1 MAKPIIKT
9 FAAPDATK
17 PFTIG
22 FVWNGERA
30 YYNRVVISDN
40 KTNTVKYDQKI
51 ETYNL
56 YQTIA
61 ANSLTNG
68 GTWIVQ
74 VSVFYR
80 NPSNTTEFIE
90 SELSDK
96 ILFVTR
102 TTPTFSFADLDPTG
116 ENKVDAANYQAS
128 IAYYSKENEPITDYY
143 FYLYDA
149 SKKFLFKSD
158 RFTDQSNLTYTFRS
172 LDNMTNYF
180 IRCQAITH
188 HGIELDTGLV
198 MIHVKYMNPSTYS
211 RIYATP
217 IPDRGCIEV
226 GSNLIVIQYNG
237 EGNFKYNDS
246 QIILTDGQKL
256 YYDEG
261 WKILDDFTII
271 LKMQYMEYGEV
282 FRITNGVNDITLTAR
297 IYADGK
303 TRFKLK
309 ATNGLNNYILYSSA
323 EAINYEDKIVVG
335 IHRKGDVFALKVLT
349 DNSESTGDY
358 WWGINVPTTAEGY
371 DKWIDTEDNPTVH
384 SLYDTLTETINDTEP
399 TNGLN
404 NDIWLSKN

>member
-17 PFTIG
+17 PFTVG

-30 YYNRVVISDN
+30 YYNRVMISDN
-40 KTNTVKYDQKI
+40 KTNAVKYDQKI

-68 GTWIVQ
+68 GTWVVQ

-80 NPSNTTEFIE
+80 NPNNTTEFIE

-96 ILFVTR
+96 VLFVTR

-116 ENKVDAANYQAS
+116 ENKVGVANYQAS

-226 GSNLIVIQYNG
+226 GSNLIVIQNNSDAVWYPDP
-237 EGNFKYNDS
+237 FM
-246 QIILTDGQKL
+246 LTDAAG
-256 YYDEG
+256 
-261 WKILDDFTII
+261 
-271 LKMQYMEYGEV
+271 
-282 FRITNGVNDITLTAR
+282 
-297 IYADGK
+297 
-303 TRFKLK
+303 
-309 ATNGLNNYILYSSA
+309 
-323 EAINYEDKIVVG
+323 
-335 IHRKGDVFALKVLT
+335 
-349 DNSESTGDY
+349 
-358 WWGINVPTTAEGY
+358 NVYPTTSMVMGAVAIAPHTAQTIGVQFVVPY
-371 DKWIDTEDNPTVH
+371 NQFGNLCSVQLSQNSFSDTPEVVSDFNTM
-384 SLYDTLTETINDTEP
+384 SLDQLVAKYGIGNVNVWSISSSTMLY
-399 TNGLN
+399 
-404 NDIWLSKN
+404 

>member
-17 PFTIG
+17 PFTVG

-68 GTWIVQ
+68 GTWVIQ

-80 NPSNTTEFIE
+80 NPNNTTEFIE

-102 TTPTFSFADLDPTG
+102 TTPTFGFADLDPTG
-116 ENKVDAANYQAS
+116 ENKVGVANYQAS
-128 IAYYSKENEPITDYY
+128 IAYYSKENESITDYY

-158 RFTDQSNLTYTFRS
+158 RFTDQSNLTYTFRN

-180 IRCQAITH
+180 VRCQAITH

-198 MIHVKYMNPSTYS
+198 MILVKYMNPSTYS

-217 IPDRGCIEV
+217 IPDRGCIEI

-237 EGNFKYNDS
+237 EDNFKYNDS

-261 WKILDDFTII
+261 WEILDDFTII

-282 FRITNGVNDITLTAR
+282 FRITNGINDIILTSR

-323 EAINYEDKIVVG
+323 EVINYEDKIVVG

-358 WWGINVPTTAEGY
+358 WWGTNVPTTAEDY

-399 TNGLN
+399 TGGLN